1 MQDHLPQT
9 QSHTQDSVPCRKPGS
24 LPVSTGTERTERC
37 TPSKGDPEQAPK
49 EPELAVRR
57 SDHFMSKDQR
67 SDHMDGLELLDVLH
81 SSRINFNLPESSL
94 KSLNYSNLKPSDQKE
109 HQNGSR
115 IEESNLDHNRSLNAS

>member
-1 MQDHLPQT
+1 
-9 QSHTQDSVPCRKPGS
+9 
-24 LPVSTGTERTERC
+24 
-37 TPSKGDPEQAPK
+37 
-49 EPELAVRR
+49 
-57 SDHFMSKDQR
+57 MSKDQR